1 MKLILLSVFLL
12 FTVSIVVL
20 PNSFADD
27 DELIVIT
34 KGQNYDLIENFI
46 IGEATF
52 NSHPERIMDNGWK
65 NYALSNTD
73 NKVIWNT
80 NAVGTFIFDKNS
92 CSYSIW
98 ENGFD
103 GGNIIPSVSAV
114 ATFKENGV
122 WSNLPINNEVCSVTV
137 NEAEDNVIITST
149 KRITDDVVED
159 VFIPYTGT
167 TENFY
172 LNATNTNFD
181 LIQSSNGTN
190 TGYYNGQT
198 ISTSDV
204 ILEEFTQEIILDIR
218 NGFKETF
225 KVIHQGNQQLGISQ
239 TVHSETGI
247 IEIADQVVNI
257 AELNGESFDREY
269 LEENKAQI
277 FEIADSLNYN
287 FDTSFQYLTNVNIIF
302 DDHYKVNM
310 DFSEGNFIGYLE
322 IDPTFTATG
331 SVNGG
336 NWDFDLSSLSASTN
350 GVTGGSFEG
359 TTLTSSQIS
368 SITSSLG
375 STWSTATSST
385 DYKVHT
391 FTSDGNFVVS
401 GGGGSV
407 TSLLVAG
414 GGGGG
419 AGGGGGGGV
428 LTETTTVTTTTYPVV
443 RGSGGQI
450 FAVGGSNGG
459 DSTFNGLTAGGGGMG
474 GYNGQS
480 NAGSDGDGTGGTAT
494 GARGT
499 YGEKGIN
506 GGGSSGGT
514 GGDGSQSGGSGG
526 GANEDGDNTG
536 YRNATTGGNGLISDI
551 SGTATYYGGGG
562 GGGGYGQTN
571 SGGQGGGGTGGNSPS
586 GGSVNTGGGG
596 GGSWIANGQ
605 GGGTG
610 IVILRYVDDS
620 SITATGGTVTTLTS
634 YTVAYP
640 QLSLNWVVPT
650 VADPPTGLTIST
662 GIPIETQWTAPVD
675 TGNSAIT
682 GYKVFRTLNQYSQSD
697 LPNSSANANGV
708 DFTNNELLIHGFEN
722 SLVTDKSTN
731 SISVTGEG
739 GFFGGDLSTATFID
753 EKSYSGYETAEAH
766 FEFANKGLKLYMVGD
781 GGNTIDEWACATA
794 YDVST
799 CNFVAETSTVT
810 GSNPYGITVS
820 PDGLKIWHI
829 AQDTKTVY
837 EHTLGTAYDIST
849 ITLHAV
855 TKVLDSATYTKGIQ
869 WNNDG
874 TKLYFLDSNSP
885 NLDEWVCS
893 TAYNISTCQDSTTVA
908 LTSASAWH
916 VQDFQFANEGKD
928 LFWVNFNDD
937 KVYHNTCSTAWLS
950 TSCTTAQTSLDISSK
965 ETTPN
970 GLYINPVGNKL
981 FISGNTGDDIT
992 EYSLTTATSG
1002 NFVDVTTPVAT
1013 TGFLGS
1019 DSVSGY
1025 LEFSDSNLPD
1035 NTDNFTIG
1043 SWIKLDTDTNQKLL
1057 NLNDITFS
1065 ISNDTAKIFQTTT
1078 TGGLTEQS
1086 IWGTSQSQNLEDFTT
1101 YTSSDNGA
1109 SASYWTGSGN
1119 AANLSIDTANDRYK
1133 IAESNSGSYI
1143 NSKYIFGTG
1152 SNGIPNDTVDWKLR
1166 MKVGANTITYE
1177 GTGSNPYDA
1186 SWQFHVQNSAGTN
1199 KIGHIFEFVPHQM
1212 GGVGGLGADLKTT
1225 SGNESRKLLTPNFKP
1240 TTSSGTPFW
1249 VEYDVSKSTS
1259 TVTVSI
1265 WTSSGYSG
1273 TANYQWG
1280 YTGSKVDA
1288 LTGID
1293 RVVVQD
1299 NSYNGLGAWDMFI
1312 DDIELIVDTT
1322 TTTDTNIIEET
1333 LLTNSNTAFEHHTFT
1348 RDGSTWKYYKNAV
1361 EKESVTSTTSLGS
1374 NTGEKY
1380 TSDISGSLDE
1390 FFINSDALSQSVISD
1405 IFVRGETLTAYA
1417 TTNSATTEYDDSSV
1431 SGGTSYYYSVKTTN
1445 AIGDSSYITP
1455 FVVGLA
1461 GTPPDPPTSVS
1472 ATIANTATAPLDVT
1486 VSWSSPTQV
1495 GSGTLTGFEIFR
1507 DGVSQG
1513 TVGLVTTFPNTVPS
1527 SGSYAYTVKALGTH
1541 GNSVASSSDSITTPS
1556 APSQPTLTVTALDST
1571 SIKLDWTASSDNG
1584 STLQG
1589 YKIEYSLDNSNWNPL
1604 VSNTGNTALT
1614 RTATSLNP
1622 DDQYY
1627 WKVSGINGVGA
1638 GTPSVVKNTWTL
1650 LAGPTNLQ
1658 ATSMSETQIDLA
1670 WTGISGISS
1679 YTLEYESPTGNGF
1692 TTLASGIS
1700 SSDTTRSVGSLTTG
1714 TQYNFRIF
1722 GVSTNSGSN
1731 SVASNE
1737 DSANTFGILPAP
1749 VLDLLTS
1756 VTVNPASVQL
1766 DYTASSGNPL
1776 ATGYK
1781 IERNLGSGWVV
1792 IESDT
1797 ASTSTTYLDQATTA
1811 LNEPQYRVSAINS
1824 YGVSDPSNE
1833 LTLTSVSSGGS
1844 GGGGGGGGS
1853 SKKII
1858 TAVTDL
1864 LNLSILGN
1872 SHIMG
1877 NDEFV
1882 NGKIPVSWDSGE
1894 NLRISEI
1901 KYDDSILDSIK
1912 FTIEE
1917 TTPII
1922 LQGSGNT
1929 YSNDSISYTIS
1940 TPVQICNALS
1950 SDPSKRITTNCFQ
1963 EKLYELQLT
1972 VTATSEGDN
1981 ISQTTL
1987 ITIDTRAGFGGD
1999 TLALFS
2005 IFIMVIIAGIG
2016 IIKFARKSNGKGKR
2030 KSIKSSN
2037 GKKKARK
2044 SIK

>member
-137 NEAEDNVIITST
+137 NEAEDNVVITST
-149 KRITDDVVED
+149 KRIADDVVED

-198 ISTSDV
+198 ITTSDV

-331 SVNGG
+331 SINGG

-350 GVTGGSFEG
+350 GITGGSFEG

-428 LTETTTVTTTTYPVV
+428 LTGTTTVTTTTYPVV

-450 FAVGGSNGG
+450 YASGGSNGG

-480 NAGSDGDGTGGTAT
+480 NAGTDGDGTGGTAT
-494 GARGT
+494 GTRGT
-499 YGEKGIN
+499 YGEQGIN

-536 YRNATTGGNGLISDI
+536 YRNATTGGDGLISDI
-551 SGTATYYGGGG
+551 SGTPTYYGGGG

-571 SGGQGGGGTGGNSPS
+571 LGGQGGGGTGGNSAT
-586 GGSVNTGGGG
+586 GGTANYGGGG

-675 TGNSAIT
+675 DGNSAIT

-739 GFFGGDLSTATFID
+739 GFFGGDLSTATFVT

-766 FEFANKGLKLYMVGD
+766 FEFANNGLKLYIVGD

-799 CNFVAETSTVT
+799 CNYVTATSTVT

-829 AQDTKTVY
+829 AQDTTTVY

-849 ITLHAV
+849 ITLNAIIQ
-855 TKVLDSATYTKGIQ
+855 VLDSATYTKGLQ

-893 TAYNISTCQDSTTVA
+893 TAYNINTCQDSTTVA

-981 FISGNTGDDIT
+981 FISGNIGDDIT
-992 EYSLTTATSG
+992 EYSLTTGTSG

-1086 IWGTSQSQNLEDFTT
+1086 IWGTSQSQDLEDFTT

-1109 SASYWTGSGN
+1109 STSYWTGSGN
-1119 AANLSIDTANDRYK
+1119 SANLSIDTGNDRFK
-1133 IAESNSGSYI
+1133 IKESNSGSYI

-1152 SNGIPNDTVDWKLR
+1152 SNGIPNDTIDWKLR
-1166 MKVGANTITYE
+1166 MKVGANTITYS

-1186 SWQFHVQNSAGTN
+1186 SWQFHVQNPTGTN
-1199 KIGHIFEFVPHQM
+1199 KIGHIFEFVPWQLSN
-1212 GGVGGLGADLKTT
+1212 VGGLGADLKTT
-1225 SGNESRKLLTPNFKP
+1225 SGNEHRKLLTPNFKP
-1240 TTSSGTPFW
+1240 TTASGTPFW

-1259 TVTVSI
+1259 TVTISI

-1273 TANYQWG
+1273 TPNYEWG

-1299 NSYNGLGAWDMFI
+1299 NSYNGLGGWDMFI

-1322 TTTDTNIIEET
+1322 TTTDTNFLEET
-1333 LLTNSNTAFEHHTFT
+1333 GLTNSNTAFEHHTFT

-1374 NTGEKY
+1374 NTGENY
-1380 TSDISGSLDE
+1380 TSEISGSLDE

-1405 IFVRGETLTAYA
+1405 IYGRGETLTAIA

-1431 SGGTSYYYSVKTTN
+1431 TGGTSYYYSVKTTN

-1461 GTPPDPPTSVS
+1461 GTPPDPPTGIS
-1472 ATIANTATAPLDVT
+1472 ATIPNTATAPLAVT
-1486 VSWSSPTQV
+1486 VSFSPSGTV
-1495 GSGTLTGFEIFR
+1495 GSGTVTGFQLLR
-1507 DGVSQG
+1507 DGVAVA
-1513 TVGLVTTFPNTVPS
+1513 TDGLVTSLQDTAPAGGTT
-1527 SGSYAYTVKALGTH
+1527 YAYTVKALGTH
-1541 GNSVASSSDSITTPS
+1541 GNSVASASSSVTTPNTP
-1556 APSQPTLTVTALDST
+1556 AQVTGLTVTPVSKSRIDLSWNT
-1571 SIKLDWTASSDNG
+1571 PSDNN
-1584 STLQG
+1584 SLISG
-1589 YKIEYSLDNSNWNPL
+1589 YKVQISSNGGSSYTDVL
-1604 VSNTGNTALT
+1604 TGNVNTVYQ
-1614 RTATSLNP
+1614 SLSLSGNA
-1622 DDQYY
+1622 QYHY
-1627 WKVSGINGVGA
+1627 KVSAINGVGT
-1638 GTPSVVKNTWTL
+1638 GTASDVKDTYTMT
-1650 LAGPTNLQ
+1650 PTPASLTSTPVSEVQINLSWG
-1658 ATSMSETQIDLA
+1658 AS
-1670 WTGISGISS
+1670 TGASGYKI
-1679 YTLEYESPTGNGF
+1679 EYESPTGNGF
-1692 TTLASGIS
+1692 TTLVNNTGTVGTTHSASG
-1700 SSDTTRSVGSLTTG
+1700 LTTA
-1714 TQYNFRIF
+1714 TQYNFK
-1722 GVSTNSGSN
+1722 VSGWNNGGT
-1731 SVASNE
+1731 SVASPE
-1737 DSANTFGILPAP
+1737 SSSYTWGILQAP
-1749 VLDLLTS
+1749 VLDTITRLSPTS
-1756 VTVNPASVQL
+1756 LKL
-1766 DYTASSGNPL
+1766 DFTAGAGLPV

-1781 IERNLGSGWVV
+1781 IERQTGTGW
-1792 IESDT
+1792 IELIADTGNTDVTYSDYVLSSDQS
-1797 ASTSTTYLDQATTA
+1797 ATYRL
-1811 LNEPQYRVSAINS
+1811 YAINS
-1824 YGVSDPSNE
+1824 IGTSLVSNE
-1833 LTLTSVSSGGS
+1833 LTSDAVASS
-1844 GGGGGGGGS
+1844 GGGGGGS
-1853 SKKII
+1853 SGGAVSSQTGSTGLIDLTFIDQIHRVVLGQFLSKSINVAWDSSDNLEVKSII
-1858 TAVTDL
+1858 VGD
-1864 LNLSILGN
+1864 SPFRIVFQ
-1872 SHIMG
+1872 
-1877 NDEFV
+1877 DVPFV
-1882 NGKIPVSWDSGE
+1882 LIGDQSGISNGKINYSVQIPSELCTQQGQLNCVEQKQYEIPV
-1894 NLRISEI
+1894 EI
-1901 KYDDSILDSIK
+1901 QSVHKGSTLTKSSVIK
-1912 FTIEE
+1912 IDLAGGSDIPLVFVLLAIGAV
-1917 TTPII
+1917 PLAFII
-1922 LQGSGNT
+1922 RKVGSGK
-1929 YSNDSISYTIS
+1929 SRRKASG
-1940 TPVQICNALS
+1940 S
-1950 SDPSKRITTNCFQ
+1950 SH
-1963 EKLYELQLT
+1963 
-1972 VTATSEGDN
+1972 
-1981 ISQTTL
+1981 
-1987 ITIDTRAGFGGD
+1987 
-1999 TLALFS
+1999 
-2005 IFIMVIIAGIG
+2005 
-2016 IIKFARKSNGKGKR
+2016 
-2030 KSIKSSN
+2030 KSSKN
-2037 GKKKARK
+2037 GSNSKKV
-2044 SIK
+2044 SL